1 MIKIAGTMTDAW
13 SVFFKEAFTPKTRAL
28 RKDIFAIFWSPIII
42 YFLIKY
48 LTISVHKMK
57 FFVTSKTNVNVMDAT
72 QSFDQLLSKLT
83 PITSAIWSWISII
96 IAVYL
101 LCCISSL
108 IIRRMFD
115 MGLSI
120 KTSKIIMFF
129 IIAVIIYT
137 LYPMIVILLNHSQTL
152 FHITITTLPYTSST
166 YTISFIII
174 LYVLLQVV
182 PSNMFNPKYYTN
194 SGS

>member
-1 MIKIAGTMTDAW
+1 MMKIAGTITDAW
-13 SVFFKEAFTPKTRAL
+13 SVFFKEAFIPKTRAL
-28 RKDIFAIFWSPIII
+28 RKDISAIFWLPIIV
-42 YFLIKY
+42 YFLLKY
-48 LTISVHKMK
+48 LMIFVHKMP
-57 FFVTSKTNVNVMDAT
+57 FFITSKTNVNVMDAT
-72 QSFDQLLSKLT
+72 KSFDQLLSTLT

-96 IAVYL
+96 ITIYL

-108 IIRRMFD
+108 MIRRMFD

-120 KTSKIIMFF
+120 KTSKIIMLA

-137 LYPMIVILLNHSQTL
+137 LYPMISILIDHSQTL
-152 FHITITTLPYTSST
+152 IHISTTSLPYTSST

-174 LYVLLQVV
+174 LYVLLQII
-182 PSNMFNPKYYTN
+182 PSNMFNSKYYTN